1 MKRFLWIVGGAALVL
16 VILIG
21 VALALFDAEKLRD
34 PLQKQASAALGRDVT
49 LGKISLAIFPL
60 PAVRIGDVRISGP
73 KPSDPPLADIAELRL
88 RVAVLPLLAKKVVLR
103 ALEIDSPRIHIPFDK
118 DGKPILPG
126 AGKSAEKPPAEK
138 PAGEKPGEGAPAE
151 KPAES
156 AGLALAVDRIAIHD
170 ADVEAGP
177 WKIEHAKIDGHLAL
191 DGSGAFKYSLNLPG
205 LAELHSGEVE
215 LAKLQSSA
223 PQVDAHGEFDAN
235 LADLKKRFA
244 LQQELTGK
252 ASGEYAVTLAG
263 SEIKAASASV
273 DLPDL
278 LMRNGALV
286 VSGPAR
292 GHAVL
297 GESYSF
303 DLSDARIEQ
312 NGVFAKPKR
321 TTLSVT
327 GKLGREPSL
336 AALKDGLVKIGS
348 NELPLTFALAQK
360 PMRVRLGKTTLDL
373 ANLRELLPPDKP
385 PLKGKL
391 AVDGF
396 DVQLDPLRV
405 TGTGTLDGVETQ
417 LQHGP
422 VSISGPLRA
431 TGDTVGVDKA
441 TATVGGQKVGL
452 TATYA
457 LPTGAIAASFDTKES
472 QLEPLVDTLS
482 GRKELSGVLTS
493 GGQIS
498 AKSASLVPTLNGT
511 GRIEIRPG
519 RIQGFSLTKQVLGS
533 FAAVPALAMAAKG
546 KDMSKYEKEEFS
558 YLTATY
564 TITDGVVRTDDL
576 ELAYQDATAYLK
588 GSVGLVD
595 RALDMTGK
603 VVLTKAADS
612 ELAGNARAKTRTIPI
627 THIGGTYDNPKLE
640 IDQKTLSAVA
650 GAYLGDEK
658 VLKRL
663 DKKLGPGAGEAIQG
677 VLDGLLGGGGNKKKE
692 E

>member
-1 MKRFLWIVGGAALVL
+1 MRRFLLIVGGALLIL

-49 LGKISLAIFPL
+49 LGKISLAVFPL

-73 KPSDPPLADIAELRL
+73 KPSDPPLAEIAELRL
-88 RVAVLPLLAKKVVLR
+88 RVAVLPLLARKVVLR
-103 ALEIDSPRIHIPFDK
+103 ALELDSPRIHIPFDK

-126 AGKSAEKPPAEK
+126 PAKSAEK
-138 PAGEKPGEGAPAE
+138 PAGEKPKEGEPAG
-151 KPAES
+151 KPAPES

-177 WKIEHAKIDGHLAL
+177 WKIEHAKIDGHLSL

-205 LAELHSGEVE
+205 LAELRSGEVE
-215 LAKLQSSA
+215 LFKLQTPA
-223 PQVDAHGEFDAN
+223 PQVDARGEFSAN
-235 LADLKKRFA
+235 LADLRKRFG
-244 LQQELTGK
+244 LQQELEGK

-327 GKLGREPSL
+327 GKLGRDPSL

-360 PMRVRLGKTTLDL
+360 PMKLHLGKTTLDL

-385 PLKGKL
+385 PIKGKL

-396 DVQLDPLRV
+396 DVQLNPLKV
-405 TGTGTLDGVETQ
+405 VGTGTLQNVETQ
-417 LQHGP
+417 LEHGP

-431 TGDTVGVDKA
+431 TGDAVGVDKA
-441 TATVGGQKVGL
+441 TATVGGQKIAL
-452 TATYA
+452 TASYT
-457 LPTGAIAASFDTKES
+457 LSSGAVAADFDTAQS
-472 QLEPLVDTLS
+472 QLEPLVDALS
-482 GRKELSGVLTS
+482 GRKELSGVLTT
-493 GGQIS
+493 GGQVT
-498 AKSASLVPTLNGT
+498 AKAATGVASLNGS
-511 GRIEIRPG
+511 GKLEIRPG

-533 FAAVPALAMAAKG
+533 FAAVPTLALAAKG

-564 TITDGVVRTDDL
+564 TITDGRVRTDDL
-576 ELAYQDATAYLK
+576 EVAYQDAVAYLK
-588 GSVGLVD
+588 GSIGLVD
-595 RALDMTGK
+595 RALDLTGK
-603 VVLTKAADS
+603 VVITKAADS
-612 ELAGNARAKTRTIPI
+612 ELAGNSRAKVRTIPI
-627 THIGGTYDNPKLE
+627 THIGGTYDSPKLE

-650 GAYLGDEK
+650 SSYLSDEK
-658 VLKRL
+658 TLKRL

-677 VLDGLLGGGGNKKKE
+677 VLDGLLGGGSKKQQQQE
-692 E
+692 Q